1 MTLKQLEYALALEK
15 YGSYSRAAKAVGI
28 SQPAMSL
35 QIQNLEAIVNVPLF
49 DRSQKPISPTPEGKL
64 FLEKAQILLT
74 EAAQL
79 QDFAIELSEE
89 FTGEINI
96 GVIPTLAPY
105 LLPLFISEVNQKFP
119 KLKVHIWEAITTEII
134 EGIKSGNLNGGIIST
149 PIQSKARIQVMPLF
163 YEKFLLFVS
172 EQHELYQQEKINLED
187 IPLGDVWLLKE
198 GNCFRDQVNNICDV
212 AKAKTDKSLFFYE
225 SNSIEALCRV
235 VEYKGGITFLP
246 ELTTLHFEK
255 EREHMIKEIK
265 GPKHVRE
272 ISLVHN
278 PNEVRQNLLEQIMV
292 ILMDNIPKLMLKKEG
307 TKKIPTNVKV

>member
-15 YGSYSRAAKAVGI
+15 HGSYSRAAKSVGI

-49 DRSQKPISPTPEGKL
+49 DRTQKPIVPTYEGKL
-64 FLEKAQILLT
+64 FLEKAQALLT

-79 QDFAIELSEE
+79 EDFAIELSEE
-89 FTGEINI
+89 FNGEVKI

-105 LLPLFISEVNQKFP
+105 LLPLFISEVNQKYP
-119 KLKVHIWEAITTEII
+119 RLKVHIWEALTTEII
-134 EGIKSGNLNGGIIST
+134 EGIKSGELNGGIIST
-149 PIQSKARIQVMPLF
+149 PIQTSTKLSIHPLF

-172 EQHELYQQEKINLED
+172 EQHPFYQQQEIDVKE
-187 IPLGDVWLLKE
+187 IPLNDVWLLKE
-198 GNCFRDQVNNICDV
+198 GNCFRDQVNNLCEI
-212 AKAKTDKSLFFYE
+212 ARAASLNSLFFYE

-265 GPKHVRE
+265 GKKSVRE

-278 PNEVRQNLLEQIMV
+278 PNEVRIKLLDKVAEV
-292 ILMDNIPKLMLKKEG
+292 LLNNIPRNMLDKEAG
-307 TKKIPTNVKV
+307 RKIPTNIKV

>member
-49 DRSQKPISPTPEGKL
+49 DRSQQPITPTNEGKL
-64 FLEKAQILLT
+64 FLAKAQVLLT
-74 EAAQL
+74 EASQL

-89 FTGEINI
+89 FNGEVNI

-105 LLPLFISEVNQKFP
+105 LLPLFISEVNRKFP
-119 KLKVHIWEAITTEII
+119 KLKVHIWEALTAEII
-134 EGIKSGNLNGGIIST
+134 EGIKSGELNGGIIST
-149 PIQSKARIQVMPLF
+149 PIHSNSKLTIQPLF

-172 EQHELYQQEKINLED
+172 DQHELYQQDKIDIFD
-187 IPLGDVWLLKE
+187 IPLSDVWLLKE
-198 GNCFRDQVNNICDV
+198 GNCFRDQVNNICEIAR
-212 AKAKTDKSLFFYE
+212 AKSLNSLFFYE

-265 GPKHVRE
+265 GVKNVRE
-272 ISLVHN
+272 ISLIHN
-278 PNEVRQNLLEQIMV
+278 PHEVRKKQLDKIMEVLLN
-292 ILMDNIPKLMLKKEG
+292 NIPKNMLSSKDAKKV
-307 TKKIPTNVKV
+307 PTNVHF